1 MFTLKKTP
9 IQHSEN
15 VLYSV
20 NSLDHVEVLVTRHG
34 NDMYGNPLYR
44 LQPTKGHAL
53 FFNSERLYRRYISKG
68 YALIQSYNID
78 YDVLNI
84 LTSCQTIRLQS
95 FDTIVPH
102 FKLNYHDTL
111 SYEFSIVRPT
121 GEYYTETQNDQ
132 EYDTFRIFSDGSIYG
147 TLSND
152 YYVYDHL
159 EMPDYLDG
167 KYLYKMLQKF
177 DKNNELQDHTQ
188 LALEMDLDGYDF

>member
-1 MFTLKKTP
+1 MFTIKKTP

-20 NSLDHVEVLVTRHG
+20 EGLDHVEVLVTRHN

-44 LQPTKGHAL
+44 LEPTKGHDL
-53 FFNSERLYRRYISKG
+53 FFNSDRLYRRYTKKG

-78 YDVLNI
+78 YDMLNI
-84 LTSCQTIRLQS
+84 LTTCQTIRLQS

-121 GEYYTETQNDQ
+121 GEYYTETADDQ
-132 EYDTFRIFSDGSIYG
+132 EYDTFRVFPDGYIAG
-147 TLSND
+147 TLSQD
-152 YYVYDHL
+152 YYVYDQMQ
-159 EMPDYLDG
+159 MPDYLDG

-177 DKNNELQDHTQ
+177 DKGNELHDHTQ
-188 LALEMDLDGYDF
+188 FALELEEEEG